1 MLFYFKNNMK
11 NRTFLMLFFLLIACS
26 SVTPKKEQKPPIEP
40 NINLIKSDKNNYTIT
55 LNMSA
60 VNDSKSPEHL
70 FLRDMQEIEIK
81 VFENS
86 KFIDSTRI
94 TKFEISSI
102 TAIDGK
108 VSSTLFFRQPFNFIN
123 RKIKDLSFLFYF
135 KTSKEIYEIRKLA
148 AEIDKNENK
157 PSEEPL
163 ELVPSVAMENDST
176 AVFSLTA
183 TRLAKVINEYIPTS
197 EEFRVEV
204 LSGKGNLVWSSN
216 FGMNYLQVILQV
228 KPEKIGETHKY
239 TLEWN
244 GQTNKGMPATPGNYT
259 ANLIIPARPNHY
271 SSTIQFHWK

>member
-1 MLFYFKNNMK
+1 MLLYFKNNMK
-11 NRTFLMLFFLLIACS
+11 NSTLLLLFLLVIACS
-26 SVTPKKEQKPPIEP
+26 SVDRKNEQKLPIEP

-55 LNMSA
+55 LNMTA
-60 VNDSKSPEHL
+60 ANDSKSPEHL

-86 KFIDSTRI
+86 KFIDSARI
-94 TKFEISSI
+94 TKFEISSM
-102 TAIDGK
+102 TANDGK

-123 RKIKDLSFLFYF
+123 RKIKDLSFVFYF
-135 KTSKEIYEIRKLA
+135 KTSNEVYEINKQSN
-148 AEIDKNENK
+148 EIEKIQDNA
-157 PSEEPL
+157 SEEPL
-163 ELVPSVAMENDST
+163 ELVPSVAMQNDST

-183 TRLAKVINEYIPTS
+183 TRLANVINEYIPTS
-197 EEFRVEV
+197 EEFRVEI

-239 TLEWN
+239 SLEWN
-244 GQTNKGMPATPGNYT
+244 GQTNKGVPAPPGNYT
-259 ANLIIPARPNHY
+259 ANLIIPARPKHY